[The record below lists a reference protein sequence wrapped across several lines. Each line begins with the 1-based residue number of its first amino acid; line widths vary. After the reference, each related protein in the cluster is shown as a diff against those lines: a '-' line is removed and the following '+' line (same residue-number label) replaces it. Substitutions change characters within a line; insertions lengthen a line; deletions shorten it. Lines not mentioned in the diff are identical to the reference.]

1 MELPLH
7 TPMTT
12 VSLDEVIS
20 TAELIPRP
28 ARSPD
33 HEAENRALVA
43 LAQEMSSSP
52 EGILQKLV
60 ETALDLCGAD
70 SAGISLLEEEE
81 GREIFRWHAIAG
93 QFAPHLWGTLPRDFS
108 PCGIVLERNAPQ
120 RMRSPER
127 YFTNLAEASPRII
140 EGLLIPF
147 AAGGPPIGTIWI
159 LAHSENLKFDAE
171 DVRILGSLAK
181 FAGAAYQALTSL
193 KCLKATQE
201 RLEEADRRKDEFLAV
216 LAHEL
221 RNPLAP
227 IRNAIEILSREDAA
241 ETDRRGARCMIER
254 QTRQMA
260 RLVDDLLDVS
270 RITRGRI
277 ELRKERVDLAAVVQ
291 SAIETSRPMIEAS
304 GHRLTIALPSGPV
317 PVEVDPTRLAQ
328 VIANLLNNAAKYTPR
343 DGQVFVTAERAG
355 GEAVVRVRD
364 TGIGISRPMLSRIF
378 EMFIQAD
385 SSLER
390 AHGGLGI
397 GLALARRLI
406 EMHGGTLEAFS
417 AGPGLGSEF
426 VVRCPVAVEAPES
439 LEEPERGAGA
449 AAARGSRRRVLVV
462 DDNEDAADSLGV
474 LLEMMGHEVRTA
486 YDGIAAVAKT
496 AEFVPDVV
504 LLDIGLPGMNGY
516 EAARRIRQQP
526 SGRGM
531 RLVALTGWGQEEDK
545 RRSREAGF
553 DVHITKPLDPALLE
567 RLLTGAS

>member
-1 MELPLH
+1 MDLPVQPSIAAVDLE
-7 TPMTT
+7 
-12 VSLDEVIS
+12 EVFP
-20 TAELIPRP
+20 TAELSRRP
-28 ARSPD
+28 ARPPD
-33 HEAENRALVA
+33 HAAENRALVA
-43 LAQEMSSSP
+43 LAQEMASSP

-60 ETALDLCGAD
+60 DTALTLCGAD
-70 SAGISLLEEEE
+70 SAGISLLEEED
-81 GREIFRWHAIAG
+81 GGEIFRWHAIAG
-93 QFAPHLWGTLPRDFS
+93 QFAPHLLGILPRDFS
-108 PCGIVLERNAPQ
+108 PCGIVLDRNSPQ
-120 RMRSPER
+120 MISRPER
-127 YFTNLAEASPRII
+127 YFTNLVEAFPPII

-147 AAGGPPIGTIWI
+147 AAGGPPIGTIWV
-159 LAHSENLKFDAE
+159 LAHSESRKFDAE
-171 DVRILGSLAK
+171 DARVLGSLAK
-181 FAGAAYQALTSL
+181 FAGAAHQALTSL
-193 KCLKATQE
+193 GSLKAAQQ

-227 IRNAIEILSREDAA
+227 VCNAVEILSREDAA
-241 ETDRRGARCMIER
+241 EADRRRARCVIDR
-254 QTRQMA
+254 QTRQMV

-270 RITRGRI
+270 RISRGRI
-277 ELRKERVDLAAVVQ
+277 ELRKQRVDLAAVVQ
-291 SAIETSRPMIEAS
+291 SAVETSRPPMEAA
-304 GHRLTIALPSGPV
+304 GHQLTVTLPSGPV
-317 PVEVDPTRLAQ
+317 PLEADPTRLAQ
-328 VIANLLNNAAKYTPR
+328 VISNLLNNAAKYTAHG
-343 DGQVFVTAERAG
+343 GQVFLSAEWEG

-364 TGIGISRPMLSRIF
+364 SGIGIPRPMLSRIF
-378 EMFIQAD
+378 DMFIQAD

-426 VVRCPVAVEAPES
+426 VARCPVAGETAKP
-439 LEEPERGAGA
+439 LEGPERGAGA
-449 AAARGSRRRVLVV
+449 AAAKASRRRVLVV
-462 DDNEDAADSLGV
+462 DDNEDAAESLGV

-486 YDGIAAVAKT
+486 YNGLEAVAKT

-526 SGRGM
+526 SGGAM

-553 DVHITKPLDPALLE
+553 DLHVTKPLDPALLE
-567 RLLTGAS
+567 RLLTGSS

>member
-1 MELPLH
+1 MEAVNL
-7 TPMTT
+7 
-12 VSLDEVIS
+12 ENVIS
-20 TAELIPRP
+20 TEELNRRA
-28 ARSPD
+28 ARLPD

-43 LAQEMSSSP
+43 LAQGMASSP
-52 EGILQKLV
+52 EDILQQLV
-60 ETALDLCGAD
+60 ETALDLCRAD

-81 GREIFRWHAIAG
+81 DGREIFRWHAIAG
-93 QFAPHLWGTLPRDFS
+93 QFAHHLWGTLPRDFS
-108 PCGIVLERNAPQ
+108 PCGVVLDRNATQ
-120 RMRSPER
+120 LISRPER
-127 YFTNLAEASPRII
+127 YFTNLTEALPRIS
-140 EGLLIPF
+140 EALLIPF
-147 AAGGPPIGTIWI
+147 AIGGPPLGTVWV
-159 LAHSENLKFDAE
+159 LAHTERRQFDTE
-171 DVRILGSLAK
+171 DARILGSLAK
-181 FAGAAYQALTSL
+181 FAGAAYQALASLGSL
-193 KCLKATQE
+193 KAAQQ

-227 IRNAIEILSREDAA
+227 VRSAVEILNREDAA
-241 ETDRRGARCMIER
+241 DADRRGARCVIDR

-291 SAIETSRPMIEAS
+291 SAIETSLPLIETS
-304 GHRLTIALPSGPV
+304 GHRLTVTLPSGPA
-317 PVEVDPTRLAQ
+317 PLEADPTRVAQ
-328 VIANLLNNAAKYTPR
+328 VISNLLNNAAKYTAQG
-343 DGQVFVTAERAG
+343 GQVSLSAG
-355 GEAVVRVRD
+355 REGDEAVVRVRD
-364 TGIGISRPMLSRIF
+364 SGIGIPRPMLSRIF
-378 EMFIQAD
+378 EMFVQAD

-426 VVRCPVAVEAPES
+426 VARLPLAEAMPKP
-439 LEEPERGAGA
+439 LEEAERGDGA
-449 AAARGSRRRVLVV
+449 TAARGSRRRVLVV
-462 DDNEDAADSLGV
+462 DDNADAADSLGV

-486 YDGIAAVAKT
+486 YDGVEAVAKT
-496 AEFVPDVV
+496 AEFAPDVV
-504 LLDIGLPGMNGY
+504 LLDIGLPRMNGY

-526 SGRGM
+526 SGRAM
-531 RLVALTGWGQEEDK
+531 RLVALTGWGQDEDK

-553 DVHITKPLDPALLE
+553 DVHVTKPLDPALLE